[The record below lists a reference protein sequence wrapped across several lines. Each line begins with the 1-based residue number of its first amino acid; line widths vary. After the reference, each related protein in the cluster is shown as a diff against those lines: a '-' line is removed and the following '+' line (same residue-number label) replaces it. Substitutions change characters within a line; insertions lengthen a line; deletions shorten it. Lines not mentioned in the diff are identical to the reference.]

1 MIQEKNKGHFVC
13 METSQLS
20 VYCYECGVFVI
31 NDTSD
36 RLLENLRTLVLTKKL
51 TLEAEVGETGT
62 V

>member
-1 MIQEKNKGHFVC
+1 MC

-20 VYCYECGVFVI
+20 VYCYECDEFVI

-51 TLEAEVGETGT
+51 TLEAEVGNIRT